1 MTQIF
6 NKESEKSKRRA
17 LRNEMP
23 KAERLLWGC
32 LRNKKLDGFR
42 FRRQYS
48 MNKYVLDFYCSQRK
62 LAFAID
68 VDFNFEEGNK
78 KYDKDRQKKLN
89 HLGLNFL
96 GNRKMCK
103 IFKKRDVNGLGGK
116 SFCGAGTRTIWPIEV
131 FGSRLTDW
139 MTWVLVR
146 WTASGE
152 ATAACLA

>member
-6 NKESEKSKRRA
+6 NKESKKSKRRA

-23 KAERLLWGC
+23 KAERLLWGY

-68 VDFNFEEGNK
+68 VDF
-78 KYDKDRQKKLN
+78 
-89 HLGLNFL
+89 H
-96 GNRKMCK
+96 
-103 IFKKRDVNGLGGK
+103 
-116 SFCGAGTRTIWPIEV
+116 
-131 FGSRLTDW
+131 
-139 MTWVLVR
+139 
-146 WTASGE
+146 
-152 ATAACLA
+152 